1 MAIDYWGKI
10 KDASLGLFED
20 AQRELYVDLKPLI
33 LTIEELSKKVHP
45 PFITEDRFNE
55 ICMKILPY
63 ATLVDHTT
71 LNVGAWRLE
80 KVVEF
85 ALKKG
90 FVPNDYFLPI
100 DNTSGM
106 ISVVLGHPQWKLY
119 LAINEGLDGWTRHTL
134 NRVADFRTLLKNLFK
149 DEKDKKILP
158 KIGLDEEEEITS
170 GRKESRI
177 YVQLPGC
184 SQMHMLVITNEFY
197 LSHISDFVKNHGEG
211 IQHFAIDT
219 HYLIS
224 PSIPYGYSLESLFK
238 LVKEHDIL
246 PLTSDIMTGNAGRTL
261 ADTHQ
266 VKQFF
271 SGELGYGFFFE
282 FIERTGRNA
291 KRGLFVANTVLGLY
305 RAKEPEIYGF
315 RSLPLKETAQ
325 QADTE

>member
-1 MAIDYWGKI
+1 MAVDYCEKI
-10 KDASLGLFED
+10 KDTSLELFED
-20 AQRELYVDLKPLI
+20 MQRELYVDLKPLI
-33 LTIEELSKKVHP
+33 LIIEELNKKDHS
-45 PFITEDRFNE
+45 PFLTEDRFNE

-63 ATLVDHTT
+63 ATLIDHTT
-71 LNVGAWRLE
+71 LNVGAQRLE

-85 ALKKG
+85 ALNKG
-90 FVPNDYFLPI
+90 FVPNDYFLPM
-100 DNTSGM
+100 DQTSGM

-134 NRVADFRTLLKNLFK
+134 KRVADFRALLANLFK
-149 DEKDKKILP
+149 DEKDKEILP
-158 KIGLDEEEEITS
+158 KIGIDEEEKITT
-170 GRKESRI
+170 GRTEPRI
-177 YVQLPGC
+177 YVELPGC
-184 SQMHMLVITNEFY
+184 SQLHILIINNEFY
-197 LSHISDFVKNHGEG
+197 PSHISDFVKNHGEG
-211 IQHFAIDT
+211 IQHLAIDT

-224 PSIPYGYSLESLFK
+224 PSTPYGYSLEALFQ

-271 SGELGYGFFFE
+271 SGELKYGFFFE

-305 RAKEPEIYGF
+305 HAKE
-315 RSLPLKETAQ
+315 KEK
-325 QADTE
+325 